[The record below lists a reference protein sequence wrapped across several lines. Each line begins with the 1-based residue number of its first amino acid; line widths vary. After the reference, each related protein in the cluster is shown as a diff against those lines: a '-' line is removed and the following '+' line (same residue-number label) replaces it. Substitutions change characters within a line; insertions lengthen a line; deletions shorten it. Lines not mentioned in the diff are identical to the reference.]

1 MPANAFDILSKLK
14 LSPIW
19 KGEEQIPIHNS
30 IFAFFPA
37 KPSSFFGCYI
47 SVLDRMEKQAFQ
59 PVCILESSR
68 SFDWSLGA
76 EEIIPEAFELT
87 GPWLILHFAISNNAH
102 MVGNSKS
109 WLIVPRYNMCL
120 SSKINSARFWQ
131 IPPPPLWPGQP
142 AISSTSWRL
151 TMADFWTDSFRSGKG
166 GGRQTFRKISVIWY
180 FI

>member
-1 MPANAFDILSKLK
+1 
-14 LSPIW
+14 
-19 KGEEQIPIHNS
+19 
-30 IFAFFPA
+30 
-37 KPSSFFGCYI
+37 
-47 SVLDRMEKQAFQ
+47 MEKQAFQ

-68 SFDWSLGA
+68 SFDWSLA
-76 EEIIPEAFELT
+76 TEEIIPEAFELT

-109 WLIVPRYNMCL
+109 WLIVPRYNMYL

-166 GGRQTFRKISVIWY
+166 GGETDFSKNFCHSVFYLIPKLDSFCFGVCLLLHCLTAIGRDKY
-180 FI
+180 LKFIFLC